1 LGGRGDKHCGVAL
14 RESRENLALAAAIRE
29 LRARERLS
37 QEELS
42 LAAGLHRGYVW
53 ELESG
58 RRRVS
63 FASVAALATALEM
76 PLSELI
82 DRYEAALERLQRR
95 A

>member
-1 LGGRGDKHCGVAL
+1 VIT
-14 RESRENLALAAAIRE
+14 REVRERQALAAAVRE
-29 LRARERLS
+29 LRARDRLS

-63 FASVAALATALEM
+63 FAAVVALAEGLGIS
-76 PLSELI
+76 LSELI
-82 DRYEAALERLQRR
+82 ERFEAARDRLERRG
-95 A
+95 

>member
-1 LGGRGDKHCGVAL
+1 MLT
-14 RESRENLALAAAIRE
+14 RETRERQALAAAIRE
-29 LRARERLS
+29 LRARDRLS

-63 FASVAALATALEM
+63 FAAVVAIAEGLRI

-82 DRYEAALERLQRR
+82 ERFEAARVRLERQT
-95 A
+95 